1 MVAVEVAS
9 AVVEERQL
17 AMVVARLATVEE
29 AARLA
34 MVVGRQETVV
44 ARGAWGGEV
53 ATGGFAAVSREG
65 SAGEEVAEAWVK
77 VVTGRPTKRP
87 DQPPQSCWF

>member
-1 MVAVEVAS
+1 MDAVEVAS
-9 AVVEERQL
+9 AVVEEST

-34 MVVGRQETVV
+34 MVVGRPEMVV